1 MCRPDSIS
9 ILLAAFLIFLGG
21 CAKAGQTEVDS
32 EEQTGI
38 RIVFLG
44 DSITEAGALPG
55 GYVMLV
61 ADSLQA
67 AYPDKSISVI
77 GAGIS
82 GNKVPD
88 LEARL
93 NTDVLAKE
101 PTHVVIYIGINDV
114 WHHFEFDHTTGT
126 EPDVYETGL
135 RNLIAS
141 IQGIGA
147 TVLLCTPS
155 VIGEDPGSDAPVN
168 QRLMQYASISR
179 QVAESTGAHLCDL
192 RAAFEKYLQ
201 ENNTDKRHD
210 GLLTSDGVHLNETGN
225 RFVAAFMMQHLRAV
239 LER

>member
-9 ILLAAFLIFLGG
+9 ILLAASLIFLGG
-21 CAKAGQTEVDS
+21 CATEKQAENDS
-32 EEQTGI
+32 KHQDNI

-135 RNLIAS
+135 RSLIAS
-141 IQGIGA
+141 IQGVGA

-179 QVAESTGAHLCDL
+179 QVAASTGAHLCDL
-192 RAAFEKYLQ
+192 RVAFEKYLQ
-201 ENNTDKRHD
+201 EHNTDKRYD

>member
-1 MCRPDSIS
+1 MCAPDSIS
-9 ILLAAFLIFLGG
+9 VLLAASLVLLAG
-21 CAKAGQTEVDS
+21 CAT
-32 EEQTGI
+32 EEQSEVESERQADA

-55 GYVMLV
+55 GYVMQV

-67 AYPDKSISVI
+67 AYPDRSIAVI

-141 IQGIGA
+141 IQGVGA

-179 QVAESTGAHLCDL
+179 QVAESSDAHLCDL

-201 ENNTDKRHD
+201 EHNTDKRYE
-210 GLLTSDGVHLNETGN
+210 GLLTTDGVHLNEAGN